1 MLYPVELR
9 AQTDECGNC
18 SNCRMPPLKA
28 ACHRISP
35 FPRPP
40 ASKCQHTVGTPSARK
55 RRIFHIAPSVVSALF
70 PKLRIWECQSSGKL
84 RFVAEAVLAPALISA
99 RIRSM
104 STLSEIEQ
112 AADSLSA
119 EELRALLGHVET
131 RLKLAESGAR
141 SKAADHLIRTLRE
154 LSRPIGGKSWASR
167 DELHER

>member
-1 MLYPVELR
+1 
-9 AQTDECGNC
+9 
-18 SNCRMPPLKA
+18 
-28 ACHRISP
+28 
-35 FPRPP
+35 
-40 ASKCQHTVGTPSARK
+40 
-55 RRIFHIAPSVVSALF
+55 
-70 PKLRIWECQSSGKL
+70 
-84 RFVAEAVLAPALISA
+84 
-99 RIRSM
+99 M